1 VRQCAELKLAAR
13 SDNLLF
19 MIRSQVSNAVIF
31 SILVATLTGV
41 LMLSVT
47 GAPAIRRAAV
57 AVQKCDLGA
66 GVMIGQ
72 ILMGQK

>member
-1 VRQCAELKLAAR
+1 
-13 SDNLLF
+13 

-47 GAPAIRRAAV
+47 GAPAIRRAAG

-66 GVMIGQ
+66 GVLIGQ
-72 ILMGQK
+72 FLMGQK